1 MPGAPRFTQKPSIQ
15 QTASGDLLMECHLEA
30 DPPPTIVWH
39 HAGTPISESSR
50 VTLSLVQLQNILYKA
65 SLVIKEPNANDGG
78 AYKCTAS
85 NQLGESNANINLNF
99 AGGGDDAKASK
110 GPTFVGKPRII
121 PRDGGALIV
130 MECRVKSASRPTA
143 RWMKDGVPISMGAV
157 FHEVF
162 ADLGDGTFL
171 CQLEIRGPSASD
183 AGQYRCTIKNDQGET
198 NANLALN
205 FEQDQDQ
212 KEGRRSPSVNREGRK
227 SPRPPSRPGSPRKRE
242 GTPSRSKKSREGTPK
257 KSVKSRTSTP
267 TQEVDTLKP
276 EDARRRERSEKM
288 EVDQTT
294 TKRKADS
301 TIPPTGEE
309 KKKRERSGSPRKE
322 RRSPSPRP
330 ESPRPKEK
338 ERRSKSPRPVAS
350 ETVEQKSSSS
360 RLDEKTS
367 VSEVDKKSSVTTEK
381 TLLGETEKKITS
393 KIETEKSEKSEK
405 STLGVSSK
413 TASPRLSISKEG
425 PSESPSASPRGSI
438 SEKAPSPAPAAAR
451 SELKAPAR
459 PRMSVSPTPTV
470 FEEYSTVKA
479 RDSYKRAPVVLEP
492 AKSKVAHHGESV
504 TLEVE
509 FQCHTSTRITWFK
522 DGKPIKPSE
531 ECTTFFDG
539 QIARLHIRKMTE
551 DKSGLVK
558 CYAKC
563 DYGEAQSSAMIKY
576 EHTVDEDELEKLRRE
591 RRDSLI
597 SELSKKEEVSKS
609 LEPSAAK
616 RKASAQEDQ
625 VVPEKQKAPSPVT
638 IVTETEVPSLV
649 FEPVYYQKCCEMARD
664 AKNCDQMKGP
674 SLERP
679 STLQYARNYLMP
691 HTLTEERRCRSSTES
706 YDHYIPDSPDFHSL
720 PKSRSTG
727 NANAWGTVHRK
738 RTISDVHLFILNKLP
753 MGGMREK
760 MLKEIIDFNT
770 PMSGLSPDLSDSAL
784 SVNSF
789 TTPEHEFE
797 GFPFR
802 PESMADDGIPSSGLQ
817 ISPERRLELMG
828 GGEAE
833 SEDEI
838 TESISELPSFV
849 GGIKPATRRK
859 PTESSPV
866 SGVER
871 DKVDSS
877 MPSMSSVPS
886 EVFHA
891 KTEESST
898 KTLEKTTVKK
908 KVVRKKKE
916 TTETSLSMETTKTTT
931 GNGESSATTS
941 VKKTVVK
948 KNGTVE
954 SSSHSDKTEKK
965 TTTQLKTVKKN
976 DAAEKLQ
983 GRQVGQRKS
992 ASPFDVK
999 LKRVTKK
1006 DEEDAGS
1013 GAETPES
1020 RSRRGTL
1027 DTQFAPRRG
1036 SAFPDPS
1043 SRRESVRR
1051 SSVDMRRQSVQDLLD
1066 KPITPLNATG
1076 GAGTPAKIVEVPDSV
1091 TVVENETAVM
1101 KCKVEG
1107 DPPPTF
1113 KWTKGLRELMPGG
1126 RFKHLTDGVEN
1137 TVSLVMSKCRSQDD
1151 GSYTLSVENPHG
1163 SDSADVKLLVT
1174 SDQGLDFRAMLKHKQ
1189 YQQKKDDKSESE
1201 SKPMTE
1207 AERRQSLF
1215 PGKKVE
1221 KWERPLEDKT
1231 VQQQVDKIAEWKCI
1245 YSRPNAKIRWYKDK
1259 KEIFSGGLKY
1269 KIVIEKAVCTLIIN
1283 NPEVDD
1289 SGKYTCEANGV
1300 PTTAQLTCLEP
1311 PMKYSFLNALPNTQ
1325 EIYRTKQAVITCK
1338 VNNARAPVVW
1348 YRGGK
1353 EVSPTDSRFVI
1364 EKDAVGRCTL
1374 TIKCVEDSD
1383 QCEWMAKITNEV
1395 FSKVQVYVEE
1405 PRHTFV
1411 VPMKSQK
1418 CNEKET
1424 VTLECDVN
1432 DKDADVEW
1440 WHDGVKINI
1449 DNVKFVTQVLN
1460 RKRRL
1465 TINGARIE
1473 DHGEYKCTTKDDKT
1487 LGQLIVDALNKFIV
1501 KLQDVEVCEREDV
1514 VLRCETKDTK
1524 TPGVWSRNGKTITSM
1539 PGGKFETQSRGGVHT
1554 LKISKI
1560 ELSEGDTYE
1569 IDTGGLHG
1577 SCAVTVYEAE
1587 KRPVLNWKPQKIEA
1601 EAGKPL
1607 VIKVPFSIKGTR
1619 RGDPKPQILR
1629 NGKPIT
1635 DDMKDLVEVVIVGDV
1650 AEIRFK
1656 NPQKVDAGKWALEL
1670 SNSGGTALAPFEL
1683 FVKDKPK
1690 PPKGPLETTNV
1701 TAEGCDLK
1709 WKQAEPEEG
1718 APVGRYVVEMQEG
1731 RSGNWVKI
1739 GETKGTEF
1747 QVKDLKEH
1755 GEYKFRVKAV
1765 NEMGASDPLT
1775 GESILAKNPF
1785 TVPGKPRN
1793 MEAIDIDKDHLTLQ
1807 WIPPDSDGNAPI
1819 QEYIVER
1826 RERQEKDWHT
1836 VGMTPASGSGAHQL
1850 IDDKVVEGKEYYYRV
1865 RAVNKA
1871 GPGDPCDHGKAF
1883 KIKAKPAMPAFLCEI
1898 EDMTIKVG
1906 ETIKYDVPI
1915 AGEPLPEVTWTVD
1928 GKQLKAIGR
1937 VKMSSERGKT
1947 VLKIEN
1953 AERGDSG
1960 KFTISLKNPSGTASS
1975 TARVTVVGKPSPP
1988 QGPLSVKEICGD
2000 GATLSWK
2007 PPEDDGGDPLI
2018 EYVVEAQDID
2028 EKGKFVPVGKVDAS
2042 KTKLKVTGLKNKG
2055 NYKFRVKAVNK
2066 EGESEPL
2073 ASDDYVQIKDPWDEP
2088 GKPGRPEITDY
2099 DANQISLAWDPPSKD
2114 GGAPIE
2120 AYIVEMK
2127 DPHTKEWVECARVP
2141 DNKATVK
2148 GLKEG
2153 DEYQFRVK
2161 AVNKAGPGRPSEPSA
2176 KQVAKPKFVPAWLK
2190 HDALKSMTVK
2200 AGQTVRWDV
2209 KIGGEPAPEVKWF
2222 KEGKAIDTAGTL
2234 SIEVKKNDHTIL
2246 CISSA
2251 VRADCGNFRLTVKNS
2266 KGEDTESADLTVL
2279 DKPSRPK
2286 GPLEVSDIFEDN
2298 CNLSWKPPDDD
2309 GGEPIEYYEVEKL
2322 DTDTG
2327 RWVPCA
2333 KVKDTKAHITGLKK
2347 GQSYQFRVKAVNKEG
2362 HSDPLTTD
2370 SSTTAKNPYD
2380 EPGKPETP
2388 EITDWDVDRVN
2399 LAWEPPASDGGAPIT
2414 DYIIEKKGKHSRDWS
2429 ECGKV
2434 PGDKTEAEIRGLKEG
2449 EEYQF
2454 RVKAVN
2460 KAGPGEASDPSRKVV
2475 AKARNLKPHI
2485 DRESMKTVTIKV
2497 GQNCEFDV
2505 PVRGEPAPKTVW
2517 TFNDK
2522 EVDDAKIKIQH
2533 EDYKTHFSLRGA
2545 QRSHAGKY
2553 TLTATNP
2560 SGKDTHSVEV
2570 IVLGR
2575 PSEPMGPL
2583 EVSDVYEDRVTLD
2596 WKVPEDDG
2604 GCPIDHYEI
2613 EKMDQSTGRWVP
2625 CGRAEDTHAVV
2636 QNLQPGHQYL
2646 FRVRAVNKE
2655 GESDPLTTEAAIL
2668 AKNPYETPGKVDKPK
2683 VADWDK
2689 DHVDLEWSTPEDGG
2703 APIEEF
2709 LIEKK
2714 DSSGRWTEAAVV
2726 PAGTTKAT
2734 IGDLTEGETYQFRIS
2749 AKNKAGLGEASD
2761 PTDPVIAKPR
2771 HLAPHIHREDLE
2783 DTNVKVGSTVRFNV
2797 NIDGEPAPHVTWT
2810 FNGKPLTG
2818 TGVAIENVDYNSK
2831 FAIAKAKRAQSG
2843 SYTITATNDSGTDSV
2858 TIQIKV
2864 KGRPSKPT
2872 GPLEVSNVFEDNAT
2886 LDWKPPEDDGGEPI
2900 DHYEIEKM
2908 DTRDGIWVPCG
2919 RSADTQF
2926 VAEGLQKGS
2935 HYKFRVKAVNAEG
2948 ASDPLETDSAVL
2960 AKNPFDRPD
2969 KPGQP
2974 EATDWDN
2981 DHVDLQWAPPASD
2994 GGAPIEE
3001 YQIEKRSK
3009 YGRWEPAITVPGD
3022 QTKAT
3027 VPDLTAGEEYEFRV
3041 VAVNKGGASDP
3052 SDASKPVIAK
3062 PRNLAPRIDRS
3073 NLGPLTIRAG
3083 QMINLDVAVD
3093 GEPPPTVTW
3102 TAPDGRELRHGG
3114 KTKLDNQD
3122 YRTKL
3127 QIRGTEREDSGTY
3140 TIRAVNCNGED
3151 VATVKVNV
3159 IDKPSAPEGP
3169 LVVSDVHADHVKLDW
3184 KPPADDGG
3192 IPIDNYIIEKFDT
3205 STGHWVPA
3213 AKTPGSDTSAVVEGL
3228 VPGHEYKFRVSAVNA
3243 EGESEPLETFE
3254 TTLAKNPYDTP
3265 GKTGKPDIVDW
3276 DKDHV
3281 DLQWTPPI
3289 NDGGAPVEEY
3299 IVEIKDK
3306 FSPFW
3311 TKAATVPA
3319 DQTSAMVGNLKE
3331 GDEYEF
3337 RIRAKNKAGVGDP
3350 SEPSDTVIAKPRH
3363 LPPVIDRSAI
3373 EEIKVRAGQ
3382 EFQLNIPVSGEPP
3395 PEIIWSFGGE
3405 PLESTDRMKITN
3417 VDYKTKFVVKR
3428 ALRGDTGTYTILAQN
3443 ENGKDTAEVKV
3454 TVLDR
3459 PGEPK
3464 GPLSASNVHE
3474 KGCDLEWKPPEDD
3487 GGAEISHY
3495 VVEKQDLNTGRW
3507 TTCGE
3512 SPDTKFTVDDLTP
3525 GHEYKFRVKAV
3536 NRYGDSDPLETT
3548 KGVVAKNPFDTAG
3561 KPGTPEITDWD
3572 KDHADLE
3579 WTPPPDDGGAPIE
3592 KYIIEKMGP
3601 SGEWEAAAE
3610 VPADQTKCTVGNLK
3624 EGNAYQFRVK
3634 AVNKAG
3640 ESTPSDPS
3648 RTLIAKARHL
3658 APKIDRNML
3667 HDIRIKAGG
3676 IIDFDVNVEGE
3687 PNPKIEWFI
3696 NGSPLVS
3703 SDRTKI
3709 DNSTEHNTK
3718 LKTRE
3723 ATRND
3728 SGTYKIVAVN
3738 DSGKD
3743 EAEVNVIVLDIP
3755 GTPNG
3760 PLDVRDIHKDGCTL
3774 RWGEPDDDGGSPI
3787 SHYVIEK
3794 QEDDGR
3800 WVPCGE
3806 SPDTKF
3812 KVNKLNEGHEYRFRV
3827 KAVNRQGQSKPLATN
3842 TSIVAKNPFDEPG
3855 KPEDVKVV
3863 DWDKDHMDIEWKP
3876 PANDGGA
3883 PIENYIVEKKDKFG
3897 DWVPCAT
3904 VPGNCT
3910 KATAGSL
3917 IQGETYQF
3925 RVKAVNKAGPGEP
3938 SDATV
3943 PQVAKPRR
3951 LPPKINLGGLL
3962 DIRVKAGTPIRLDID
3977 YEGEPDPTVTWKIN
3991 DVVFGGNDRIE
4002 IIPAERASEL
4012 YIPSSV
4018 RGDTGIYTIKVENE
4032 HGKDKASC
4040 QVTVLDVPSA
4050 PEGPMKI
4057 SDIHKEGCT
4066 LAWNPPADNGG
4077 SDIVNYIVEKMDT
4090 SRGSWQQVGS
4100 FPGCEAKV
4108 NKLINGKE
4116 YKFRVCAVN
4125 LQGESK
4131 PLTSDEDIVARNQ
4144 FDVPKPPE
4152 APVVVDWD
4160 KDRIDIEWKPP
4171 TDNGGAPISQYVVEK
4186 KEKGS
4191 SLWVEAGKT
4200 GKTSFSATG
4209 LKPGTEYE
4217 FRVVAV
4223 NEAGPSD
4230 PSDPSD
4236 AQMAKARYVKP
4247 QIVTPTRKY
4256 KVKAGYSLTMDI
4268 EFIGSPDPT
4277 VEWKFNE
4284 TNSVPT
4290 DLIVDAK
4297 SQTTSIFFPAAKRS
4311 ESGNF
4316 TLKIKN
4322 EIGEDEGVFQV
4333 IVQDRPSPPVG
4344 PLEVSDINKD
4354 SCVLSWKPPED
4365 DGGAEITNY
4374 VVERRDIKTN
4384 TWVPVTTFATGTQIT
4399 VPKLHEGHEYEF
4411 RVMAENVYGRSDPL
4425 STDGPVLIKDPF
4437 GTPGKPGQPEILD
4450 HDVDHIDIAWDPPR
4464 NDGGSPISHYDVERK
4479 DQKTGRWIKVNTAP
4493 VRGTKYSDD
4502 RVQPGHTYEYRVV
4515 AVNKAGSGEPS
4526 DASKLVTAKPMF
4538 EAPKFGLD
4546 IDGKE
4551 IRVRAGQPIDLTIPY
4566 TGSPEPQIKWSR
4578 EGVTLNNI
4586 ENTDTQTRLFVKESK
4601 RSDTGRYRI
4610 EATNK
4615 YGDADATVLISVID
4629 RPAPPEG
4636 PITYPRVSRRT
4647 VSLEWKAPK
4656 DDGGSEITGYKIEYQ
4671 EVGSTLWEK
4680 ALDTIN
4686 ALSYTVRNLE
4696 NGKQY
4701 RFRVRA
4707 ENLVGL
4713 SEPVVGQPVTAR
4725 DPFDPPGP
4733 PSTPEVTGYDSNQV
4747 SLKWN
4752 PPRDDGGAPI
4762 SGYVVER
4769 FEKRGGGDW
4778 APVKRAI
4785 INGTEA
4791 TITGLAEGETYQF
4804 RVRAVNEAGE
4814 GPPSNGCDPVTCKP
4828 FVEIPGAPDQPRVG
4842 KITKNTAEITWN
4854 RPSKD
4859 GGAPIDGYIV
4869 QKRKSGE
4876 DDWTP
4881 VNTKPVKGTSL
4892 IADNLEEKG
4901 SYEFRVIAVN
4911 SAGESDPSKPSDMVI
4926 IQEQPDR
4933 PCLDLSGLKDIT
4945 VRAGETITFSIPYSG
4960 GNPKPTADVFNG
4972 NQEIYEDDRTSIK
4985 VEDGKITFTTT
4996 AAKRAD
5002 GGPYKINVQNRFGKD
5017 SAKLHVTV
5025 LDAPGKPTGPI
5036 AHTDVTGDAVT
5047 LHWSPPKD
5055 NGGDEVTNY
5064 VVEKKD
5070 PRTGEWVKVGQPVGT
5085 MCRVR
5090 NLDNGVSYEFRVRAE
5105 NQYGVGE
5112 PLETSEPILVKNA
5125 FDPPGAPGVPEATST
5140 SEDAICLQWTKPYS
5154 DGGAPI
5160 QGYIVEKREIGTNQW
5175 LKAAFGNIPDTRLRV
5190 TGLTPRKTYE
5200 FRVCA
5205 VNAAGPGAFSEN
5217 SVPIMAAHAPMKP
5230 RIDMAML
5237 TRDIIAHAGEPAK
5250 ILVPYAASPMPKIV
5264 WKRDEITLDERDKR
5278 VEIETSDY
5286 LTQLRYRKCERGDS
5300 GTYTIYMENEL
5311 GSDTGTVRLKVVD
5324 RPAPPEGPLETA
5336 DICPDSCH
5344 LSWKAPKD
5352 DGGAP
5357 ITNYIVEKCLIKSG
5371 AAEPKWE
5378 KLSSF
5383 VRNTECMAMNL
5394 VENERYLFRVRAEN
5408 QYGISDP
5415 LDLPNPITAK
5425 YQFTVPGQPDPP
5437 TVRSMDRN
5445 WAELEWEAPTSNGGS
5460 RILGYNIQYRD
5471 ANSTKWITANS
5482 QLISGNSFKVTGLR
5496 DLGEY
5501 EFRVI
5506 AKNAAGFS
5514 KPSSASDRVQ
5524 LQPMFRPPGP
5534 PSQAHAESIGRNYVT
5549 LTWAPP
5555 IDDGGSKITGYIVE
5569 KRESG
5574 SNIWDVCSDYNVV
5587 TPEFT
5592 VPNLIEYRDYEFRII
5607 AVNSVGK
5614 GIPSL
5619 PTSPIKIQEMAGSR
5633 PQIVVKPSDTAAPY
5647 NQRAVF
5653 TCEAVGRPAPTARWL
5668 RNGRELPDS
5677 ARYRIE
5683 AHNDVFKLIIKEVWD
5698 IDAGDYT
5705 CEVSNMFGSDTAT
5718 AALKVQAPPVIEKD
5732 VPNGIYPHGELIR
5745 LKIYFSGSA
5754 PFTHSL
5760 TLNQEDVNL
5769 DSDNIR
5775 LVDFDDHV
5783 LITIPSLTSK
5793 EAGRFEYTIRNDSG
5807 EASCGFWINV
5817 TGLPSAPVGPLQIS
5831 GISQTEAT
5839 LSWRPPTDDG
5849 GSRIT
5854 NYVIE
5859 KRDVIKDEWAV
5870 VASAVR
5876 DLSFTVPGLFDS
5888 HEYEFRVSACNENG
5902 QGAPL
5907 TSEHSIIAKLP
5918 FDPPGPPSQPTVNNI
5933 GPDYVTLTWLRP
5945 QSDGGGRIRGY
5956 MIEKREKGTDIWQ
5969 KCTQAPSVGNSF
5981 DIPNL
5986 IEGRTYEFRVAAV
5999 NDAGLSEFADAEP
6012 HLFISSDSGKTPE
6025 IVSPLSNLAGEHGR
6039 SVTFECEISGTPRPE
6054 YRWFKGTRELVDTSK
6069 YTILTKGDKQVLI
6082 INDLQPEDADEY
6094 TCRATNTVGS
6104 RSTRAQ
6110 LQIREKPRVFVPP
6123 RYHGG
6128 YEVNKGETI
6137 ELKIPFKSFPL
6148 PRARWMK
6155 DGEKIESGGKY
6166 SMNIDD
6172 RQATLTITN
6181 ATREDFGQYRLVIEN
6196 EVGTADGTVSV
6207 VVADR
6212 PEPPRFPIV
6221 ENVLDEAVI
6230 LSWKPPVLDGGALV
6244 TNYHIEKREVGTT
6257 QWVQCARS
6265 RYTYLTVEGLKPKA
6279 TYEFRISAENIHG
6292 ISRPCEPT
6300 APVLIPGSNRRRHGY
6315 DVDDTGK
6322 KVRGKGATAENY
6334 DVYVIDVWKQYY
6346 PQPVETKRESVYD
6359 YYDILEE
6366 IGSGAF
6372 GVVHRCV
6379 ERATGNTFAAKFVNT
6394 PHEADKETV
6403 RKEINTMSEL
6413 RHPSLINLHDA
6424 FEDEEEMV
6432 MIYEFMSG
6440 GELFE
6445 KVSDE
6450 KNRMSEE
6457 EAIDYM
6463 RQVCNALR
6471 HMHEMNYVHLDLK
6484 PENIMF
6490 TTKKSNQL
6498 KLIDFGL
6505 TAKLDPRQSV
6515 KVTTGTAEFA
6525 APEIA
6530 SGKPV
6535 GFYTDMW
6542 SVGVLSYILLS
6553 GLSPFGGENDEE
6565 TLKNVKAC
6573 DWNMD
6578 DPAFGSI
6585 SDNAKDFIRKLLQAE
6600 PNERM
6605 NIHEALDHP
6614 WLCNELAGTPETIPS
6629 SRYTNVRDRVRNRYD
6644 AWPEPNP
6651 PLGRVANFSSLR
6663 KHRPLEYH
6671 MHDSWFDR
6679 SDAQPRFII
6688 KPFSTSCAEGQ
6699 SANFYCRVIAA
6710 SPPIITW
6717 HKDNREL
6724 KQSVKYM
6731 KKYNDNDYALTI
6743 NRVKMDDRGEYTV
6756 RANNSYGSKEEVV
6769 FLNVHK
6775 TTEPFESKPLEPARK
6790 PAPLPEVVEFKEKL
6804 SAPTFSFHLR
6814 PRLIQ
6819 KNHQCKLIC
6828 SVQGNPAPKIEWLK
6842 DGHPV
6847 DESRVQV
6854 TYRSGVC
6861 TLEIFNSRMEDA
6873 GTYTCRASNDVGEHS
6888 TECQLTVQG
6897 RGGEPIPLPTVRTRR
6912 VYDSL
6917 RIGGDVERSRSSS
6930 DIASRLLRTTPTR
6943 RAVDDI
6949 RLEPSANVPTF
6960 DRSLA
6965 NVDVEETENAEFS
6978 CLISG
6983 KPEPLVEWL
6992 RNGEKISPDERF
7004 ITSFAAGRAT
7014 LRVIGAS
7021 ADDEGEYC
7029 CKASNSAGSE
7039 TCKAVLTVKKREPI
7053 TNGNGVLPN
7062 GNALTDEHVEAPS
7075 EEITATKT
7083 EKESKVEDEGEQV
7096 NHVEKKPLKKKK
7108 ARVV

>member
-1 MPGAPRFTQKPSIQ
+1 
-15 QTASGDLLMECHLEA
+15 
-30 DPPPTIVWH
+30 
-39 HAGTPISESSR
+39 
-50 VTLSLVQLQNILYKA
+50 
-65 SLVIKEPNANDGG
+65 
-78 AYKCTAS
+78 
-85 NQLGESNANINLNF
+85 
-99 AGGGDDAKASK
+99 
-110 GPTFVGKPRII
+110 
-121 PRDGGALIV
+121 
-130 MECRVKSASRPTA
+130 
-143 RWMKDGVPISMGAV
+143 
-157 FHEVF
+157 
-162 ADLGDGTFL
+162 
-171 CQLEIRGPSASD
+171 
-183 AGQYRCTIKNDQGET
+183 
-198 NANLALN
+198 
-205 FEQDQDQ
+205 
-212 KEGRRSPSVNREGRK
+212 
-227 SPRPPSRPGSPRKRE
+227 
-242 GTPSRSKKSREGTPK
+242 
-257 KSVKSRTSTP
+257 
-267 TQEVDTLKP
+267 
-276 EDARRRERSEKM
+276 
-288 EVDQTT
+288 
-294 TKRKADS
+294 
-301 TIPPTGEE
+301 
-309 KKKRERSGSPRKE
+309 
-322 RRSPSPRP
+322 
-330 ESPRPKEK
+330 
-338 ERRSKSPRPVAS
+338 
-350 ETVEQKSSSS
+350 
-360 RLDEKTS
+360 
-367 VSEVDKKSSVTTEK
+367 
-381 TLLGETEKKITS
+381 
-393 KIETEKSEKSEK
+393 
-405 STLGVSSK
+405 
-413 TASPRLSISKEG
+413 
-425 PSESPSASPRGSI
+425 
-438 SEKAPSPAPAAAR
+438 
-451 SELKAPAR
+451 
-459 PRMSVSPTPTV
+459 
-470 FEEYSTVKA
+470 
-479 RDSYKRAPVVLEP
+479 
-492 AKSKVAHHGESV
+492 
-504 TLEVE
+504 
-509 FQCHTSTRITWFK
+509 
-522 DGKPIKPSE
+522 
-531 ECTTFFDG
+531 
-539 QIARLHIRKMTE
+539 
-551 DKSGLVK
+551 
-558 CYAKC
+558 
-563 DYGEAQSSAMIKY
+563 
-576 EHTVDEDELEKLRRE
+576 
-591 RRDSLI
+591 
-597 SELSKKEEVSKS
+597 
-609 LEPSAAK
+609 
-616 RKASAQEDQ
+616 
-625 VVPEKQKAPSPVT
+625 
-638 IVTETEVPSLV
+638 
-649 FEPVYYQKCCEMARD
+649 
-664 AKNCDQMKGP
+664 
-674 SLERP
+674 
-679 STLQYARNYLMP
+679 
-691 HTLTEERRCRSSTES
+691 
-706 YDHYIPDSPDFHSL
+706 
-720 PKSRSTG
+720 
-727 NANAWGTVHRK
+727 
-738 RTISDVHLFILNKLP
+738 
-753 MGGMREK
+753 
-760 MLKEIIDFNT
+760 
-770 PMSGLSPDLSDSAL
+770 
-784 SVNSF
+784 
-789 TTPEHEFE
+789 
-797 GFPFR
+797 
-802 PESMADDGIPSSGLQ
+802 
-817 ISPERRLELMG
+817 
-828 GGEAE
+828 
-833 SEDEI
+833 
-838 TESISELPSFV
+838 
-849 GGIKPATRRK
+849 
-859 PTESSPV
+859 
-866 SGVER
+866 
-871 DKVDSS
+871 
-877 MPSMSSVPS
+877 
-886 EVFHA
+886 
-891 KTEESST
+891 
-898 KTLEKTTVKK
+898 
-908 KVVRKKKE
+908 
-916 TTETSLSMETTKTTT
+916 
-931 GNGESSATTS
+931 
-941 VKKTVVK
+941 
-948 KNGTVE
+948 
-954 SSSHSDKTEKK
+954 
-965 TTTQLKTVKKN
+965 
-976 DAAEKLQ
+976 
-983 GRQVGQRKS
+983 
-992 ASPFDVK
+992 
-999 LKRVTKK
+999 
-1006 DEEDAGS
+1006 
-1013 GAETPES
+1013 
-1020 RSRRGTL
+1020 
-1027 DTQFAPRRG
+1027 
-1036 SAFPDPS
+1036 
-1043 SRRESVRR
+1043 
-1051 SSVDMRRQSVQDLLD
+1051 
-1066 KPITPLNATG
+1066 
-1076 GAGTPAKIVEVPDSV
+1076 
-1091 TVVENETAVM
+1091 
-1101 KCKVEG
+1101 
-1107 DPPPTF
+1107 
-1113 KWTKGLRELMPGG
+1113 
-1126 RFKHLTDGVEN
+1126 
-1137 TVSLVMSKCRSQDD
+1137 
-1151 GSYTLSVENPHG
+1151 
-1163 SDSADVKLLVT
+1163 
-1174 SDQGLDFRAMLKHKQ
+1174 
-1189 YQQKKDDKSESE
+1189 
-1201 SKPMTE
+1201 
-1207 AERRQSLF
+1207 
-1215 PGKKVE
+1215 
-1221 KWERPLEDKT
+1221 
-1231 VQQQVDKIAEWKCI
+1231 
-1245 YSRPNAKIRWYKDK
+1245 
-1259 KEIFSGGLKY
+1259 
-1269 KIVIEKAVCTLIIN
+1269 
-1283 NPEVDD
+1283 
-1289 SGKYTCEANGV
+1289 
-1300 PTTAQLTCLEP
+1300 
-1311 PMKYSFLNALPNTQ
+1311 
-1325 EIYRTKQAVITCK
+1325 
-1338 VNNARAPVVW
+1338 
-1348 YRGGK
+1348 
-1353 EVSPTDSRFVI
+1353 
-1364 EKDAVGRCTL
+1364 
-1374 TIKCVEDSD
+1374 
-1383 QCEWMAKITNEV
+1383 
-1395 FSKVQVYVEE
+1395 
-1405 PRHTFV
+1405 
-1411 VPMKSQK
+1411 
-1418 CNEKET
+1418 
-1424 VTLECDVN
+1424 
-1432 DKDADVEW
+1432 
-1440 WHDGVKINI
+1440 
-1449 DNVKFVTQVLN
+1449 
-1460 RKRRL
+1460 
-1465 TINGARIE
+1465 
-1473 DHGEYKCTTKDDKT
+1473 
-1487 LGQLIVDALNKFIV
+1487 
-1501 KLQDVEVCEREDV
+1501 
-1514 VLRCETKDTK
+1514 
-1524 TPGVWSRNGKTITSM
+1524 
-1539 PGGKFETQSRGGVHT
+1539 
-1554 LKISKI
+1554 
-1560 ELSEGDTYE
+1560 
-1569 IDTGGLHG
+1569 
-1577 SCAVTVYEAE
+1577 
-1587 KRPVLNWKPQKIEA
+1587 
-1601 EAGKPL
+1601 
-1607 VIKVPFSIKGTR
+1607 
-1619 RGDPKPQILR
+1619 
-1629 NGKPIT
+1629 
-1635 DDMKDLVEVVIVGDV
+1635 
-1650 AEIRFK
+1650 
-1656 NPQKVDAGKWALEL
+1656 
-1670 SNSGGTALAPFEL
+1670 
-1683 FVKDKPK
+1683 
-1690 PPKGPLETTNV
+1690 
-1701 TAEGCDLK
+1701 
-1709 WKQAEPEEG
+1709 
-1718 APVGRYVVEMQEG
+1718 
-1731 RSGNWVKI
+1731 
-1739 GETKGTEF
+1739 
-1747 QVKDLKEH
+1747 
-1755 GEYKFRVKAV
+1755 
-1765 NEMGASDPLT
+1765 
-1775 GESILAKNPF
+1775 
-1785 TVPGKPRN
+1785 
-1793 MEAIDIDKDHLTLQ
+1793 
-1807 WIPPDSDGNAPI
+1807 
-1819 QEYIVER
+1819 
-1826 RERQEKDWHT
+1826 
-1836 VGMTPASGSGAHQL
+1836 
-1850 IDDKVVEGKEYYYRV
+1850 
-1865 RAVNKA
+1865 
-1871 GPGDPCDHGKAF
+1871 
-1883 KIKAKPAMPAFLCEI
+1883 MPAFLCEL
-1898 EDMTIKVG
+1898 EDLTIKVG

-1915 AGEPLPEVTWTVD
+1915 AGEPLPDVTWTVN
-1928 GKQLKAIGR
+1928 GKQLKSGGR
-1937 VKMSSERGKT
+1937 VKMSAERGKT

-1953 AERGDSG
+1953 AERTDSG
-1960 KFTISLKNPSGTASS
+1960 KFTISLKNSSGSASS
-1975 TARVTVVGKPSPP
+1975 TAKVTVVGKPSPP
-1988 QGPLSVKEICGD
+1988 QGPLNIKDIVGD

-2018 EYVVEAQDID
+2018 KYVVEAQDID
-2028 EKGKFVPVGKVDAS
+2028 EKGKFVPVGECDS
-2042 KTKLKVTGLKNKG
+2042 TKTKLKITGLKNKG

-2066 EGESEPL
+2066 EGESDPL
-2073 ASDDYVQIKDPWDEP
+2073 ANEDYVQIKDPWDEP

-2099 DANQISLAWDPPSKD
+2099 DADRISLEWDPPTKD
-2114 GGAPIE
+2114 GGAPVE
-2120 AYIVEMK
+2120 EYIVEMK
-2127 DPHTKEWVECARVP
+2127 DPTTREWVECARSS

-2153 DEYQFRVK
+2153 EEYQFRVK
-2161 AVNKAGPGRPSEPSA
+2161 AVNKAGPGHPSEPSA

-2222 KEGKAIDTAGTL
+2222 KEGKPIDTSGTL

-2251 VRADCGNFRLTVKNS
+2251 VRADCGQYRLTVKNS

-2286 GPLEVSDIFEDN
+2286 GPLEVSDVFEDN
-2298 CNLSWKPPDDD
+2298 CNLAWKPPDDD

-2333 KVKDTKAHITGLKK
+2333 KVKDTKAHIDGLKK
-2347 GQSYQFRVKAVNKEG
+2347 GQTYQFRVKAVNKEG
-2362 HSDPLTTD
+2362 QSDPLTTE
-2370 SSTTAKNPYD
+2370 SATTAKNPYD

-2414 DYIIEKKGKHSRDWS
+2414 DYIIEKKGKHSRDWV

-2434 PGDKTEAEIRGLKEG
+2434 KGDQAEAEIKGLKEG

-2517 TFNDK
+2517 TFSDK
-2522 EVDDAKIKIQH
+2522 EVEDPKIKIQH

-2545 QRSHAGKY
+2545 QRCHAGLY

-2560 SGKDTHSVEV
+2560 SGKDSHGVEV

-2575 PSEPMGPL
+2575 PTEPIGPL
-2583 EVSDVYEDRVTLD
+2583 EVSDIYEDKVTLD

-2613 EKMDQSTGRWVP
+2613 EKMDLATGRWVP
-2625 CGRAEDTHAVV
+2625 CGRADTTHSVV
-2636 QNLQPGHQYL
+2636 PNLQPGHQYQ

-2655 GESDPLTTEAAIL
+2655 GESDPLTTAAAIL
-2668 AKNPYETPGKVDKPK
+2668 AKNPYETPDKVDKPN
-2683 VADWDK
+2683 VVDWDK
-2689 DHVDLEWSTPEDGG
+2689 DHVDLEWNIPNDGG

-2714 DSSGRWTEAAVV
+2714 DKNGRWTEAAVV

-2734 IGDLTEGETYQFRIS
+2734 IGDLTEGEEYQFRIS
-2749 AKNKAGLGEASD
+2749 AKNKAGVGEASD

-2771 HLAPHIHREDLE
+2771 FLAPHIHREDLE
-2783 DTNVKVGSTVRFNV
+2783 DTIVKIGEAVRFNV
-2797 NIDGEPAPHVTWT
+2797 SIDGEPAPDVRWT
-2810 FNGKPLTG
+2810 FNGKAL

-2831 FAIAKAKRAQSG
+2831 FVISKTKRSQTG
-2843 SYTITATNDSGTDSV
+2843 SYTITATNSSGTDSV
-2858 TIQIKV
+2858 TIKITV
-2864 KGRPSKPT
+2864 KGKPSKPM
-2872 GPLEVSNVFEDNAT
+2872 GPLEVSNVFEDNVT
-2886 LDWKPPEDDGGEPI
+2886 LDWKPPEDDGGEPV

-2919 RSADTQF
+2919 RSADTSF

-2948 ASDPLETDSAVL
+2948 ASDPLETEESIL

-2969 KPGQP
+2969 KPGKP

-2981 DHVDLQWAPPASD
+2981 DHVDLKWDPPVSD

-3009 YGRWEPAITVPGD
+3009 YGRWEPAISVSGD
-3022 QTKAT
+3022 QTNAT
-3027 VPDLTAGEEYEFRV
+3027 VPDLTAGEEYEFRI
-3041 VAVNKGGASDP
+3041 VAVNKGGPSDP

-3062 PRNLAPRIDRS
+3062 PRNLAPKIDRS

-3083 QMINLDVAVD
+3083 QMISLDVDVS
-3093 GEPPPTVTW
+3093 GEPPPTIVW
-3102 TAPDGRELRHGG
+3102 TSPDGRELRHGG

-3122 YRTKL
+3122 YHTKL

-3140 TIRAVNCNGED
+3140 VIKASNCNGED
-3151 VATVKVNV
+3151 VATVEINI

-3169 LVVSDVHADHVKLDW
+3169 LQVSDVHADHVKLDW

-3192 IPIDNYIIEKFDT
+3192 IPIDNYIVEKFDT

-3213 AKTPGSDTSAVVEGL
+3213 GKAPGDETCAVVEGL

-3243 EGESEPLETFE
+3243 EGESEPLETFD

-3281 DLQWTPPI
+3281 DLKWTPPI
-3289 NDGGAPVEEY
+3289 NDGGAPIEEY
-3299 IVEIKDK
+3299 IVEMKDK

-3319 DQTSAMVGNLKE
+3319 TETATTIGNLKE
-3331 GDEYEF
+3331 GEEYEF

-3350 SEPSDTVIAKPRH
+3350 SEPSDTVIAKERH
-3363 LPPVIDRSAI
+3363 LPPKIDRSAI

-3382 EFQLNIPVSGEPP
+3382 DFQLNIPVSGEPP
-3395 PEIIWSFGGE
+3395 PEITWSFGGE

-3417 VDYKTKFVVKR
+3417 ADYKTKFVVKR
-3428 ALRGDTGTYTILAQN
+3428 ALRGDTGTYTIVAQN
-3443 ENGKDTAEVKV
+3443 ENGTDTAEVKV

-3459 PGEPK
+3459 PGEPM
-3464 GPLSASNVHE
+3464 GPLKASNIHE
-3474 KGCDLEWKPPEDD
+3474 KGCDMEWKPPLDD

-3548 KGVVAKNPFDTAG
+3548 KGIVAKNPFDTAG

-3601 SGEWEAAAE
+3601 TGDWEAAAE
-3610 VPADQTKCTVGNLK
+3610 VPADQTTCTVGNLK
-3624 EGNAYQFRVK
+3624 EGNSYQFRVK

-3648 RTLIAKARHL
+3648 RTLIAKPRHL
-3658 APKIDRNML
+3658 APKIDRTML
-3667 HDIRIKAGG
+3667 HDIKIKAGG
-3676 IIDFDVNVEGE
+3676 FIDFDVNVEGE

-3696 NGSPLVS
+3696 NGSQLVS

-3723 ATRND
+3723 ATRID

-3743 EAEVNVIVLDIP
+3743 EAEVNVVVLDIP

-3760 PLDVRDIHKDGCTL
+3760 PLDVRDVHKDGCTL

-3794 QEDDGR
+3794 QENDGR

-3812 KVNKLNEGHEYRFRV
+3812 KVNKLNEGQEYRFRV
-3827 KAVNRQGQSKPLATN
+3827 KAVNRQGQSKPLATE
-3842 TSIVAKNPFDEPG
+3842 TSITAKNPYDVAG

-3863 DWDKDHMDIEWKP
+3863 DWDKDHMDLEWKP
-3876 PANDGGA
+3876 PANNGGA
-3883 PIENYIVEKKDKFG
+3883 PIENYVVEKKDKFG

-3910 KATAGSL
+3910 KATAGNL
-3917 IQGETYQF
+3917 VQGETYQF

-3938 SDATV
+3938 SDATA
-3943 PQVAKPRR
+3943 PQIAKPRR

-3962 DIRVKAGTPIRLDID
+3962 DIRVKAGTPIRLEVD
-3977 YEGEPDPTVTWKIN
+3977 YEGEPTPTVTWKIN
-3991 DVVFGGNDRIE
+3991 DVIFAGNERIE
-4002 IIPAERASEL
+4002 IIQSERASEI

-4018 RGDTGIYTIKVENE
+4018 RNDTGVYTIKVENE

-4040 QVTVLDVPSA
+4040 QVTVLDVPGA

-4057 SDIHKEGCT
+4057 TDIHKEGCS
-4066 LAWNPPADNGG
+4066 LAWNPPTDNGG
-4077 SDIVNYIVEKMDT
+4077 SDIVHYLVEKMDT
-4090 SRGSWQQVGS
+4090 SRGSWQQVGT
-4100 FPGCEAKV
+4100 FPTCEAKV

-4131 PLTSDEDIVARNQ
+4131 PLTSDEDIVARNR

-4171 TDNGGAPISQYVVEK
+4171 TDNGGAPIEQYAVER

-4217 FRVVAV
+4217 FRIVAV

-4247 QIVTPTRKY
+4247 EIVTSTRKF

-4268 EFIGSPDPT
+4268 EFIGSPDPS
-4277 VEWKFNE
+4277 VEWKFQE
-4284 TNSVPT
+4284 TNPLPSEI
-4290 DLIVDAK
+4290 IVDSK
-4297 SQTTSIFFPAAKRS
+4297 SQTTTVFIPSAKRS
-4311 ESGNF
+4311 ESGNY

-4333 IVQDRPSPPVG
+4333 LVQDRPTAPIG
-4344 PLEVSDINKD
+4344 PLEVSDITKD
-4354 SCVLSWKPPED
+4354 SCVLAWKPSED

-4384 TWVPVTTFATGTQIT
+4384 TWVPVTNFATGTQVT

-4425 STDGPVLIKDPF
+4425 TSDGSVLIKDPF

-4450 HDVDHIDIAWDPPR
+4450 HDFDHIDIAWDPPR

-4493 VRGTKYSDD
+4493 VRGNKYSDD

-4515 AVNKAGSGEPS
+4515 ACNKAGPGEPS
-4526 DASKLVTAKPMF
+4526 DASNLVTAKPMF
-4538 EAPKFGLD
+4538 EAPKFGID
-4546 IDGKE
+4546 IAGKE

-4578 EGVTLNNI
+4578 EGVTIANI
-4586 ENTDTQTRLFVKESK
+4586 ETTETQTRLFVKESK
-4601 RSDTGRYRI
+4601 RSDTGKYRI

-4615 YGDADATVLISVID
+4615 FGDADATVQISVID

-4647 VSLEWKAPK
+4647 VTLEWKPPK

-4680 ALDTIN
+4680 APDTIN

-4713 SEPVVGQPVTAR
+4713 SEPVVGSPVTAR
-4725 DPFDPPGP
+4725 DPFDPPGA
-4733 PSTPEVTGYDSNQV
+4733 PSTPDVTGYDSNQV

-4762 SGYVVER
+4762 TGYVIER

-4785 INGTEA
+4785 FNGTEA

-4814 GPPSNGCDPVTCKP
+4814 GNPSNGCDPVTCKL
-4828 FVEIPGAPDQPRVG
+4828 FVEPPGAPDQPRVG
-4842 KITKNTAEITWN
+4842 KITKNSAEITWN

-4876 DDWTP
+4876 SDWAP
-4881 VNTKPVKGTSL
+4881 CNTKPVKDTNFV
-4892 IADNLEEKG
+4892 ADNLEEKG
-4901 SYEFRVIAVN
+4901 AYEFRVIAVN
-4911 SAGESDPSKPSDMVI
+4911 CAGESDPSRPTDMVI

-4945 VRAGETITFSIPYSG
+4945 VRAGETITFSIPYTG

-4972 NQEIYEDDRTSIK
+4972 NKEIFEDERTSVK
-4985 VEDGKITFTTT
+4985 VEDGMITFTTT
-4996 AAKRAD
+4996 AAKRSDA
-5002 GGPYKINVQNRFGKD
+5002 GPYKISVQNRFGKD
-5017 SAKLHVTV
+5017 SAKLHVNV
-5025 LDAPGKPTGPI
+5025 LDAPGRPTGPI
-5036 AHTDVTGDAVT
+5036 THSDMTGEAVT

-5070 PRTGEWVKVGQPVGT
+5070 PRTGDWIKVGQPVGT

-5090 NLDNGVSYEFRVRAE
+5090 NLESGVAYEFRVRAE

-5112 PLETSEPILVKNA
+5112 PLETTDPILVKNA
-5125 FDPPGAPGVPEATST
+5125 FDTPGAPGIPEATST
-5140 SEDAICLQWTKPYS
+5140 SEDAICLQWTRPYS

-5160 QGYIVEKREIGTNQW
+5160 QGYVVERREVGTNQW
-5175 LKAAFGNIPDTRLRV
+5175 VKAAFGNVPDTKLRV
-5190 TGLTPRKTYE
+5190 TGLIPKKTYE

-5205 VNAAGPGAFSEN
+5205 VNAAGAGAFSEN
-5217 SVPIMAAHAPMKP
+5217 SIPIMAAGAPTKP
-5230 RIDMAML
+5230 RINMGML
-5237 TRDIIAHAGEPAK
+5237 SRDIVVMAGETAK
-5250 ILVPYAASPMPKIV
+5250 ILVPYAASPTPKIV
-5264 WKRDEITLDERDKR
+5264 WNRDGINLDERDKR
-5278 VEIETSDY
+5278 VEIETTDY
-5286 LTQLRYRKCERGDS
+5286 LTQLMYKKCERGDT
-5300 GTYTIYMENEL
+5300 GTYTITMENEL
-5311 GSDTGTVRLKVVD
+5311 GSDNATVRLKVVD
-5324 RPAPPEGPLETA
+5324 KPGPPEGPLETE

-5344 LSWKAPKD
+5344 LSWKTPKD

-5357 ITNYIVEKCLIKSG
+5357 ITNYIVERCHVKGGL
-5371 AAEPKWE
+5371 ENKWE
-5378 KLSSF
+5378 KVSSF

-5394 VENERYLFRVRAEN
+5394 TENERYLFRVRAEN
-5408 QYGISDP
+5408 QYGISEP
-5415 LDLPNPITAK
+5415 LELPNPIIAK
-5425 YQFTVPGQPDPP
+5425 YQFSVPGQPDAP

-5445 WAELEWEAPTSNGGS
+5445 WAEIEWEPPTSNGGS
-5460 RILGYNIQYRD
+5460 KILGYNVQYRD
-5471 ANSTKWITANS
+5471 AHSTKWITANT
-5482 QLISGNSFKVTGLR
+5482 QLVTGQNFKVTGLR

-5501 EFRVI
+5501 EFRVV

-5514 KPSSASDRVQ
+5514 KPSAASDRVQ

-5549 LTWAPP
+5549 LTWSPP
-5555 IDDGGSKITGYIVE
+5555 LDDGGTKITGYIVE

-5574 SNIWDVCSDYNVV
+5574 SNIWDICSDYNIV

-5607 AVNSVGK
+5607 AINSVGR

-5619 PTSPIKIQEMAGSR
+5619 PTSPIKVQEMAGSR
-5633 PQIVVKPSDTAAPY
+5633 PQIVVKPSNY
-5647 NQRAVF
+5647 
-5653 TCEAVGRPAPTARWL
+5653 
-5668 RNGRELPDS
+5668 
-5677 ARYRIE
+5677 
-5683 AHNDVFKLIIKEVWD
+5683 
-5698 IDAGDYT
+5698 YT
-5705 CEVSNMFGSDTAT
+5705 CEVSNIFGSDSATAT
-5718 AALKVQAPPVIEKD
+5718 LKVVAPPVIEKD
-5732 VPNGIYPHGELIR
+5732 VPNGIYPHGDLIR
-5745 LKIYFSGSA
+5745 LKVYFSGSA
-5754 PFTHSL
+5754 PFTHAL

-5793 EAGRFEYTIRNDSG
+5793 EAGRFEYTVRNESG
-5807 EASCGFWINV
+5807 EANCGFWINV
-5817 TGLPSAPVGPLQIS
+5817 TGLPSAPTGPLQIT
-5831 GISQTEAT
+5831 GVNQTEAT

-5859 KRDVIKDEWAV
+5859 KRDVIKDEWTV

-5876 DLSFTVPGLFDS
+5876 DLSFTVPGLFDG

-5907 TSEHSIIAKLP
+5907 TSDHSIIAKLP
-5918 FDPPGPPSQPTVNNI
+5918 FDPPGPPTQPSVSNI

-5945 QSDGGGRIRGY
+5945 QNDGGGRIRGY
-5956 MIEKREKGTDIWQ
+5956 MIEKREKGSDIWQ
-5969 KCTQAPSVGNSF
+5969 KCTQAPSAGNTF
-5981 DIPNL
+5981 EIPNL
-5986 IEGRTYEFRVAAV
+5986 VEGRTYEFRVAAV
-5999 NDAGLSEFADAEP
+5999 NDAGASEFADAEP
-6012 HLFISSDSGKTPE
+6012 HLFISSDSGKAPE
-6025 IVSPLSNLAGEHGR
+6025 IVSGLSSLAGETGR
-6039 SVTFECEISGTPRPE
+6039 SVTFECEVTGSPRPE
-6054 YRWFKGTRELVDTSK
+6054 FKWFKGTHELVDTSK
-6069 YTILTKGDKQVLI
+6069 YTILNKGDKQVLI
-6082 INDLQPEDADEY
+6082 INNLHHEDADEY
-6094 TCRATNTVGS
+6094 TCRATNSQGS
-6104 RSTRAQ
+6104 RTTRAT

-6123 RYHGG
+6123 RYYGG

-6137 ELKIPFKSFPL
+6137 EIKVPFKSYPK
-6148 PRARWMK
+6148 PHARWTK

-6166 SMNIDD
+6166 SMSIDD
-6172 RQATLTITN
+6172 RQATLIITN
-6181 ATREDFGQYRLVIEN
+6181 ATREDLGQYRLVVEN
-6196 EVGTADGTVSV
+6196 EVGTGDGTVSV

-6221 ENVLDEAVI
+6221 ENVLDDAII

-6244 TNYHIEKREVGTT
+6244 TSYLVEKREVGTN
-6257 QWVQCARS
+6257 QWIPCAKS

-6279 TYEFRISAENIHG
+6279 TYEFRISAENKHG
-6292 ISRPCEPT
+6292 VSRPCEPT
-6300 APVLIPGSNRRRHGY
+6300 APVVVPGSSRRRHGY
-6315 DVDDTGK
+6315 DLDDTGK
-6322 KVRGKGATAENY
+6322 KVRGKGAVADNY
-6334 DVYVIDVWKQYY
+6334 DAYVIDVWKQYY
-6346 PQPVETKRESVYD
+6346 PQPVDTKRESVYD
-6359 YYDILEE
+6359 YYDVLEE

-6403 RKEINTMSEL
+6403 RKEIHTMSEL

-6424 FEDEEEMV
+6424 FEDDDEMV

-6530 SGKPV
+6530 LGKPV

-6565 TLKNVKAC
+6565 TLKNVKNC

-6578 DPAFGSI
+6578 DPSFSSI
-6585 SDNAKDFIRKLLQAE
+6585 SDNAKDFIRKLLSAE
-6600 PNERM
+6600 PTERI

-6663 KHRPLEYH
+6663 KHRPMEYH

-6688 KPFSTSCAEGQ
+6688 KPFSTTCSEGQ

-6710 SPPIITW
+6710 SPPIVTW

-6731 KKYNDNDYALTI
+6731 KKYNENDYALTI

-6756 RANNSYGSKEEVV
+6756 RAKNSYGSKEEVV

-6842 DGHPV
+6842 NGRPV
-6847 DESRVQV
+6847 DEDRVQL

-6861 TLEIFNSRMEDA
+6861 TLEIFNSRLEDA
-6873 GTYTCRASNDVGEHS
+6873 GTYTCRASNERGEDS
-6888 TECQLTVQG
+6888 TDCVLTVQG
-6897 RGGEPIPLPTVRTRR
+6897 RGGEPIPLPTIRPRR

-6949 RLEPSANVPTF
+6949 HLEPSANVPTF
-6960 DRSLA
+6960 DSSLS
-6965 NVDVEETENAEFS
+6965 NLVVEESANAEFS
-6978 CLISG
+6978 CQISG

-6992 RNGEKISPDERF
+6992 RNGEKISPNERF
-7004 ITSFAAGRAT
+7004 ITSFAAGRAS
-7014 LRVIGAS
+7014 LRVVGAT
-7021 ADDEGEYC
+7021 AEDEGEYC
-7029 CKASNSAGSE
+7029 CRASNSAGSE
-7039 TCKAVLTVKKREPI
+7039 TCKAVLTVKKSEPI

-7062 GNALTDEHVEAPS
+7062 GNKLAEAEPTEEAPKE
-7075 EEITATKT
+7075 EEIAVTKA
-7083 EKESKVEDEGEQV
+7083 ERVSEAAADGEQV
-7096 NHVEKKPLKKKK
+7096 NRRQKAAEKEENACSL
-7108 ARVV
+7108 VVILHPPPFSQ